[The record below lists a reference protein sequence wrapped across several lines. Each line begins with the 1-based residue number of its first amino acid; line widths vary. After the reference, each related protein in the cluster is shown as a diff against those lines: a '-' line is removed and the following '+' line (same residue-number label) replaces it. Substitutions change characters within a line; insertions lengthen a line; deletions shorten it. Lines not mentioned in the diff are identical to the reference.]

1 LGFVDKNITNSV
13 DNLNK
18 LKTDYQR
25 VQNLYN
31 DSIMKEKDH
40 YKRMKDFEDECDK
53 NDEFRAKLKGKK

>member
-1 LGFVDKNITNSV
+1 VDKNITNSV
-13 DNLNK
+13 DSLNK
-18 LKTDYQR
+18 FKTDYQR

-40 YKRMKDFEDECDK
+40 YRRMKEFEDECDK